1 MKALQAAATII
12 DIDFGKNVLEKIELV
27 GRTCYKSENK
37 ITDDSAEKFVSNLIK
52 SGHEAMLEH
61 ASFCFELP
69 HDAWIDLS
77 IWCSASKFDDGFK
90 CFLRFTT
97 DGRCLISGNVRAWR
111 DFAKMFC
118 KRNGFLPHF
127 LKQFFQD
134 YPILF
139 PEFQD
144 DGIFKR
150 YELVEMVPVYVEDL
164 KTENEFLTHCDI
176 TVKFIVDRGVSHE
189 LVRHRV
195 ASFAQES
202 TRYCNYGKDKFGGQI
217 TFIIP
222 LYLDY
227 KSAGWN
233 TWKET
238 MENCEKAYFD
248 LLNIGLTP
256 QEARA
261 VLPNSL
267 KTEIVMTANAAE
279 WVHFFELRACNKTGK
294 AHPQMLEVT
303 RPLLD
308 EFKKTINVIFDGLT
322 YAE

>member
-12 DIDFGKNVLEKIELV
+12 DIDFGKNVLKKIELV
-27 GRTCYKSENK
+27 GRTCYKSEDK
-37 ITDDSAEKFVSNLIK
+37 ITDDSAENFVSNLIK
-52 SGHEAMLEH
+52 RGHEAMLEH

-69 HDAWIDLS
+69 QDAWFDLN
-77 IWCSASKFDDGFK
+77 IWCGGSELENGFK
-90 CFLRFTT
+90 CFLRFTN
-97 DGRCLISGNVRAWR
+97 DERYLVSGNIRAWR

-139 PEFQD
+139 PEFQGD
-144 DGIFKR
+144 DIFKR
-150 YELVEMVPVYVEDL
+150 YELIEMVPVYVEDL

-202 TRYCNYGKDKFGGQI
+202 TRYCNYGKDTFEKQL

-222 LYLDY
+222 EFFKFGSDEWHLWKTQMESVEKLY
-227 KSAGWN
+227 
-233 TWKET
+233 
-238 MENCEKAYFD
+238 MELIERGVTPEKART
-248 LLNIGLTP
+248 I
-256 QEARA
+256 
-261 VLPNSL
+261 LPNSI

-279 WVHFFELRACNKTGK
+279 WIHFFELRACNKTGK

-308 EFKKTINVIFDGLT
+308 EFKETIAVIFDGLS
-322 YAE
+322 YE

>member
-12 DIDFGKNVLEKIELV
+12 DIDFGKNPLKKIELV
-27 GRTCYKSENK
+27 GRTCYKSEDK

-61 ASFCFELP
+61 ASFCFE
-69 HDAWIDLS
+69 IDYGVHRAMQDTINSLS
-77 IWCSASKFDDGFK
+77 DYYGFK
-90 CFLRFTT
+90 SFIRFTN
-97 DGRCLISGNVRAWR
+97 GERSLMSGNVRAWR
-111 DFAKMFC
+111 DLFHHMIEYVGIPDCFEP
-118 KRNGFLPHF
+118 FI
-127 LKQFFQD
+127 KQN
-134 YPILF
+134 PILF
-139 PEFQD
+139 PELQD
-144 DGIFKR
+144 
-150 YELVEMVPVYVEDL
+150 EMFIVGNIGCVRPVHICDL
-164 KTENEFLTHCDI
+164 KNEDEFLTHCDI

-202 TRYCNYGKDKFGGQI
+202 TRYCNYGKDKFGKQL

-222 LYLDY
+222 EFFKFGSEEWHLWKTQMESVEKLYIEMIERGV
-227 KSAGWN
+227 S
-233 TWKET
+233 
-238 MENCEKAYFD
+238 
-248 LLNIGLTP
+248 P
-256 QEARA
+256 QEART

-279 WVHFFELRACNKTGK
+279 WIHFFELRACNKTGK

-308 EFKKTINVIFDGLT
+308 EFKETVAVIFDGLS
-322 YAE
+322 YEE